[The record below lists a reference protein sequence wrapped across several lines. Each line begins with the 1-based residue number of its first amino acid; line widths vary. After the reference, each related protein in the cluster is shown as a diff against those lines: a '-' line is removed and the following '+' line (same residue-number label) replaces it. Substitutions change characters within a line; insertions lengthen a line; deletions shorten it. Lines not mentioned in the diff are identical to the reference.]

1 MSSGARSWI
10 PWLAAAGV
18 GSLTAVQSRANGS
31 LGTILES
38 GLHASVV
45 SFAVGLTLLTVSGLA
60 ITRIREGMTRFLRAL
75 GSGEM
80 PWWWAMGGIF
90 GALFIFSQSFAV
102 GTIGVALFAV
112 ALVSGQNLAS
122 LIVDAVGLGPRGRQ
136 PVSVVRMASS
146 VIGIVAVG
154 IAVAGRVGEDSL
166 SVPAVALCII
176 AGIGV
181 AIQQALNG
189 RLTTISR
196 EPMAA
201 AWANF
206 AVGSLILTLA
216 LLMLTATGARAL
228 EPLPAGPWW
237 LYLGGIIGAAFIA
250 TTAWVVG
257 KVGVLAIS
265 LLVTAGQLTGALV
278 LDVVILDVVDGPLIV
293 GVLLSLGAVALTASQ
308 GQIRGLLG
316 RQRA

>member
-1 MSSGARSWI
+1 MNSGARSWI
-10 PWLAAAGV
+10 PWLAAAGA

-31 LGTILES
+31 LGTILDS

-45 SFAVGLTLLTVSGLA
+45 SFAVGLTVLTLVGLA
-60 ITRIREGMTRFLRAL
+60 VRRIRLGMVRLLAALR
-75 GSGEM
+75 SGAM
-80 PWWWAMGGIF
+80 PWWWAMGGVF

-146 VIGIVAVG
+146 MIGIVAVG
-154 IAVAGRVGEDSL
+154 IAVSGRVREDSV
-166 SVPAVALCII
+166 SVRRGALRRRRHRRCHS
-176 AGIGV
+176 AGDQR
-181 AIQQALNG
+181 AINSDFSRTDG
-189 RLTTISR
+189 CRLGELR
-196 EPMAA
+196 CRQ
-201 AWANF
+201 F
-206 AVGSLILTLA
+206 HLTFA
-216 LLMLTATGARAL
+216 LLMIIAIGARAL
-228 EPLPAGPWW
+228 EALPAGPWW
-237 LYLGGIIGAAFIA
+237 LYLGGVIGATFIA

-278 LDVVILDVVDGPLIV
+278 LDVVILDFVDGPLIA
-293 GVLLSLGAVALTASQ
+293 GALLSFGAVALTAVGSSRNRSS
-308 GQIRGLLG
+308 ITPDTP
-316 RQRA
+316 